1 MADIL
6 LKTEHLSKS
15 FGGVKAVQDFN
26 MELHEGEVGGI
37 IGPNGAGKT
46 TIFNLLSHIYDYSE
60 GRVTFLGRD
69 ITESDQVQVARMGLS
84 RTFQNT
90 RLFAGLSVLDN
101 DKVGL
106 DQAGRYNL
114 FEAMF
119 LLPRRQR
126 EERRIAE
133 EASRCL
139 EVLNLSQHSGARQV
153 RELIERQYELFPRLR
168 ERRGQ
173 DAGTLSGGEQ
183 QMLAIGRGLM
193 GRPRL
198 LLLDEP
204 SLGLAPIIVGEVFD
218 TIRRIRDEGI
228 TVILVEQNAKKSLSI
243 CDYAYV
249 LENGRMVK
257 SGPGRQM
264 LDDPDIAAAYL
275 GVREE

>member
-1 MADIL
+1 MITVKELTKRYGAHTAVDALSFTVDKGQIYGL
-6 LKTEHLSKS
+6 L
-15 FGGVKAVQDFN
+15 
-26 MELHEGEVGGI
+26 
-37 IGPNGAGKT
+37 GPNGAGKT

-101 DKVGL
+101 VKVGL

-139 EVLNLSQHSGARQV
+139 EVLNLSQHSGARPATLPYGIQ
-153 RELIERQYELFPRLR
+153 
-168 ERRGQ
+168 RRVEI
-173 DAGTLSGGEQ
+173 AR
-183 QMLAIGRGLM
+183 AIAS
-193 GRPRL
+193 RPRV

-204 SLGLAPIIVGEVFD
+204 AAGLNPEEVLALIDFIRLIKERFQLSILVIEHRMDLIMTLCD
-218 TIRRIRDEGI
+218 TIYVQDFGRTIAVGPP
-228 TVILVEQNAKKSLSI
+228 AKIQK
-243 CDYAYV
+243 DPAV
-249 LENGRMVK
+249 L
-257 SGPGRQM
+257 
-264 LDDPDIAAAYL
+264 AAYL
-275 GVREE
+275 GEEEV

>member
-101 DKVGL
+101 VKVGL

-139 EVLNLSQHSGARQV
+139 EVLNLSRYLS
-153 RELIERQYELFPRLR
+153 LIH
-168 ERRGQ
+168 
-173 DAGTLSGGEQ
+173 
-183 QMLAIGRGLM
+183 I
-193 GRPRL
+193 
-198 LLLDEP
+198 
-204 SLGLAPIIVGEVFD
+204 
-218 TIRRIRDEGI
+218 
-228 TVILVEQNAKKSLSI
+228 
-243 CDYAYV
+243 
-249 LENGRMVK
+249 
-257 SGPGRQM
+257 
-264 LDDPDIAAAYL
+264 
-275 GVREE
+275 

>member
-6 LKTEHLSKS
+6 LKTEHLSQS

-101 DKVGL
+101 VKVGL

-139 EVLNLSQHSGARQV
+139 EVLNLSQHSGARPANLPYGIQ
-153 RELIERQYELFPRLR
+153 
-168 ERRGQ
+168 RRVEIARAIASRAFVSARFGHRRPSARR
-173 DAGTLSGGEQ
+173 AGRRAEPGGGFGSDRFHPSDQGALPALHSGH
-183 QMLAIGRGLM
+183 
-193 GRPRL
+193 
-198 LLLDEP
+198 
-204 SLGLAPIIVGEVFD
+204 
-218 TIRRIRDEGI
+218 
-228 TVILVEQNAKKSLSI
+228 
-243 CDYAYV
+243 
-249 LENGRMVK
+249 
-257 SGPGRQM
+257 
-264 LDDPDIAAAYL
+264 
-275 GVREE
+275 

>member
-1 MADIL
+1 MEHIIALEDLKAFCTAALEHEGMESGDARRCAEALAETDAYGTHSHGTKNLHNYIKKFRAGGMDIHAALKVLTDGPAYAL
-6 LKTEHLSKS
+6 LDAQNGMGECASYR
-15 FGGVKAVQDFN
+15 A
-26 MELHEGEVGGI
+26 MELAIDVY
-37 IGPNGAGKT
+37 K
-46 TIFNLLSHIYDYSE
+46 
-60 GRVTFLGRD
+60 
-69 ITESDQVQVARMGLS
+69 
-84 RTFQNT
+84 
-90 RLFAGLSVLDN
+90 
-101 DKVGL
+101 
-106 DQAGRYNL
+106 
-114 FEAMF
+114 
-119 LLPRRQR
+119 RQ
-126 EERRIAE
+126 
-133 EASRCL
+133 
-139 EVLNLSQHSGARQV
+139 RQV

-168 ERRGQ
+168 ERHGQ